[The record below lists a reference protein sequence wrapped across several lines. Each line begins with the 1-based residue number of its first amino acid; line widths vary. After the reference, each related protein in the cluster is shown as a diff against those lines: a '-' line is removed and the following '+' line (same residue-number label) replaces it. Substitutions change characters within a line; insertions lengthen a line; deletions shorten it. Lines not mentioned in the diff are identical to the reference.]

1 MNIHILQYDMSDSS
15 ILCNITRYSYTIRL
29 SNYTSFHFVI
39 SGMGRP
45 ITKVV
50 SSILCTPIHIID
62 VCNVS
67 HRARDTIFS
76 YNDTQLRSSLHLF
89 SISFWK
95 LKAYTMIN
103 VSYII

>member
-1 MNIHILQYDMSDSS
+1 MNIHFLQYDMSDSS

-50 SSILCTPIHIID
+50 SKILCNPIHIID
-62 VCNVS
+62 VCVMFRIMQKIRFFRTMTLN
-67 HRARDTIFS
+67 
-76 YNDTQLRSSLHLF
+76 
-89 SISFWK
+89 
-95 LKAYTMIN
+95 YTVLCICLLYHFG
-103 VSYII
+103 S